1 MEALKLEKREQPTAY
16 LLLNQHLFKVEIT
29 NTIGSDDSCSIQLN
43 VSGIEP
49 RHARIEYNNRFIIKD
64 MRSKTGVFVNDT
76 KILEA
81 ELQDGDF
88 IKIGDLELI
97 FSYKAII
104 TEKKKTLKS
113 KNPHWQSQLE
123 NLPAIASNSFP
134 VVLIGES
141 GSGKD
146 VIARQI
152 HQESERCDEPFVSIN
167 CSALSPQLIESE
179 LFGHI
184 KGAFTGADCDRRGA
198 FMAANKG
205 TLFLDEIGDLPLDL
219 QPKLLRALEN
229 KEVKP
234 VGSDACKKTNVR
246 IIAATHKPLHKLVE
260 QGTFRQ
266 DLYYRL
272 NVLQLNPP
280 SLKDRLEDFEELFY
294 IFAKEFRIRFDFD
307 AINELKKYDWPGNIR
322 ELKNFIIKSSVVYR
336 GQSVTSEKVRDLF
349 KASPIVAKNIMG
361 NQSAM
366 KLKGKSL
373 LKKTE
378 LDLICNALIDHR
390 GNQRKAAIALGM
402 PTSTLNDR
410 IKKFNIDINKV
421 KNHQTLSSA

>member
-1 MEALKLEKREQPTAY
+1 MEALKLESRKQPTAY
-16 LLLNQHLFKVEIT
+16 LLLNQHLFKVEKT

-49 RHARIEYNNRFIIKD
+49 RHARIEYNNRYIIKD
-64 MRSKTGVFVNDT
+64 MRSKKGVFVNDT
-76 KILEA
+76 KVLEA
-81 ELQDGDF
+81 ELQDGDL

-113 KNPHWQSQLE
+113 KNHYWQSQLE
-123 NLPAIASNSFP
+123 NLPAIASNNFP

-152 HQESERCDEPFVSIN
+152 HKESERCDDAFVSVN

-184 KGAFTGADCDRRGA
+184 KGAFTGADCDRKGA
-198 FMAANKG
+198 FMAASKG

-234 VGSDACKKTNVR
+234 VGSDLCKKTNVR

-260 QGTFRQ
+260 QGKFRQ

-294 IFAKEFRIRFDFD
+294 SFAKEFRIRFDFE

-322 ELKNFIIKSSVVYR
+322 ELKNFIIKASVVYR
-336 GQSVTSEKVRDLF
+336 GQSVTAKKVNDLF
-349 KASPIVAKNIMG
+349 KANPIVAKNIMG
-361 NQSAM
+361 IQGTV
-366 KLKGKSL
+366 KLKNKSL
-373 LKKTE
+373 LKQTE
-378 LDLICNALIDHR
+378 LDLICNALIDQR

-410 IKKFNIDINKV
+410 IKKFNIDINKI
-421 KNHQTLSSA
+421 KNSQSGSLV